1 MTKAASEII
10 MPKIWN
16 SNLFN
21 MPQIYLMKLEIG
33 VDNEGYTQII
43 ST

>member
-16 SNLFN
+16 SNLFH
-21 MPQIYLMKLEIG
+21 MQQIYLMKLEIG
-33 VDNEGYTQII
+33 VDNEGYTQIK